1 MATYTS
7 PATQVNMPAC
17 ALAAK
22 FADFTALQA
31 AMDAMPDD
39 KREKIGN
46 VEFTPDT
53 IRIMTPQVGAVTL
66 RATERTPER
75 IVLEAEGSPV
85 PMKLLVGLTPVS
97 EECTSVTG
105 TIDVEIPMM
114 LKPLIGPAMQKAAD
128 QFGNMFAS
136 LV

>member
-7 PATQVNMPAC
+7 PATVVGRPAADLAEKFSDFRALEAATQAMPA
-17 ALAAK
+17 
-22 FADFTALQA
+22 
-31 AMDAMPDD
+31 D

-46 VEFTPDT
+46 VEFSQDS
-53 IRIMTPQVGAVTL
+53 IKINTPQVGAITL
-66 RATERTPER
+66 KATERTPER

-85 PMKLLVGLTPVS
+85 PMKLLINMTPVDAS
-97 EECTSVTG
+97 STSVTG
-105 TIDVEIPMM
+105 AIDVELPMM

-136 LV
+136 LA